1 MGLIGKVGK
10 VGKLIPG
17 AALIEGGMRA
27 LDTFQNADTQ
37 EAKAEG
43 YGAAAGNMAGAL
55 AGAAAGAAIGSV
67 VPVLGTA
74 IGGVIGG
81 ILGSMGGESI
91 GASLGKSWFGA
102 DDKKTSEPVV
112 KALAFD
118 PRLTRTLPGA
128 TKMGD
133 VVRSFSSAA
142 PTGALAMPPKIEPIL
157 KAAPPKID
165 QRIDIN
171 APLQITVK
179 GDVKDPAALAREL
192 QPHLQRQMEQ
202 IGQQMS
208 SRNLYDAPHVG

>member
-1 MGLIGKVGK
+1 
-10 VGKLIPG
+10 
-17 AALIEGGMRA
+17 
-27 LDTFQNADTQ
+27 
-37 EAKAEG
+37 
-43 YGAAAGNMAGAL
+43 MAGAL

-91 GASLGKSWFGA
+91 GASLGKSWFGS
-102 DDKKTSEPVV
+102 DDKKPSEPVV

-118 PRLTRTLPGA
+118 PRLTRGLPGA
-128 TKMGD
+128 TNMGD
-133 VVRSFSSAA
+133 VVRSFSSASA
-142 PTGALAMPPKIEPIL
+142 TGPLAMPPKIEPVP
-157 KAAPPKID
+157 KVEPPKIE
-165 QRIDIN
+165 QKIDIN